1 MTFDHTEIPI
11 SVLTGFLGSGKTT
24 LLNGIL
30 HGDHNYRMGVIVNE
44 FGQINIDGRLIQA
57 AREDVVEMPNGC
69 LCCSAQ
75 GNLQAA
81 LTRLLD
87 RSTPLQYV
95 LVEAS
100 GLAEPVPLAQAL
112 LQPELDPRL
121 RLDGVIS
128 VADAKFV
135 QTTLSER
142 P

>member
-1 MTFDHTEIPI
+1 MAVDHTEIPI

-30 HGDHNYRMGVIVNE
+30 HGEHDYRMGVVVNE
-44 FGQINIDGRLIQA
+44 FGQVDIDGRLVRA
-57 AREDVVEMPNGC
+57 AREDVVELPNGC

-75 GNLQAA
+75 GNLQGA
-81 LTRLLD
+81 LARLID
-87 RSTPLQYV
+87 RSRPPQYV

-112 LQPELDPRL
+112 LQPELDARL

-128 VADAKFV
+128 
-135 QTTLSER
+135 
-142 P
+142 